1 VSLFKGT
8 GLNQCGVRS
17 SECGADGKGK
27 NSTVL
32 APNDSEG
39 SADYADYADSAG
51 GGKAIADF
59 RPAFAEA
66 MAGKLRIAECRMQN
80 ERRTATARPL
90 AALGVTT
97 KGAQPWH
104 PRDKTGR
111 AARTRLDPYGSAL
124 RSDKP
129 PVAPSGLGPS
139 ASGEVFCPRPS
150 R

>member
-1 VSLFKGT
+1 MSIFKGT
-8 GLNQCGVRS
+8 GLNQCGVRN
-17 SECGADGKGK
+17 SECGMDGKGK

-51 GGKAIADF
+51 EGKAIADF

-90 AALGVTT
+90 SSAERG
-97 KGAQPWH
+97 
-104 PRDKTGR
+104 
-111 AARTRLDPYGSAL
+111 TRSA
-124 RSDKP
+124 
-129 PVAPSGLGPS
+129 
-139 ASGEVFCPRPS
+139 E
-150 R
+150 